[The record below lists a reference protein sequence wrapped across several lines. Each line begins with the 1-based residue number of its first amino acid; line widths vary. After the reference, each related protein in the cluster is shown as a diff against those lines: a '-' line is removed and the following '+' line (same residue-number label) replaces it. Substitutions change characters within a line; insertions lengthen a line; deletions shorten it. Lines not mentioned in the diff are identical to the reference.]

1 MRVSKYSVEIRADGR
16 NVLVKESA
24 KNCDEISGGI
34 DSKEKAKMLL
44 DAMFQ
49 ANYQAEEHIWLIALN
64 TKLKPV
70 GVFEVSHGTVDTSI
84 VRPREIFVRLLLCGA
99 TGFIIAHNHP
109 SGDTTLSSEDIDVTT
124 RLSKSAKIM
133 GLRFL
138 DHVILGNSV
147 FSLLGQSK

>member
-1 MRVSKYSVEIRADGR
+1 MRITKYSVEVRADGR

-24 KNCDEISGGI
+24 RNYGEISGGI

-44 DAMFQ
+44 DTMFR
-49 ANYQAEEHIWLIALN
+49 ASYQAEEYVWLIALN

-109 SGDTTLSSEDIDVTT
+109 SGDTTPSSEDIDVTT
-124 RLSKSAKIM
+124 RISECAKLM
-133 GLRFL
+133 GLRFF
-138 DHVILGNSV
+138 DHVILGESV
-147 FSLLGQSK
+147 FSLCN